1 MFGETLISII
11 SIVTPFV
18 FVAWIIST
26 SRGRKDKK
34 VHSDE
39 ELEQGIKELAKRIV
53 VQETEKYLESAKGLL
68 IGKISQL
75 TP

>member
-1 MFGETLISII
+1 MFGETLISVI

-34 VHSDE
+34 KHSDE
-39 ELEQGIKELAKRIV
+39 DLEQGIKELAKRI
-53 VQETEKYLESAKGLL
+53 ENLEIIFKNNQSKDR
-68 IGKISQL
+68 
-75 TP
+75 

>member
-39 ELEQGIKELAKRIV
+39 ELEQGIKELAKRI
-53 VQETEKYLESAKGLL
+53 ENLEIIFRNNQSKDR
-68 IGKISQL
+68 
-75 TP
+75 

>member
-1 MFGETLISII
+1 MFGETLIAVI

-34 VHSDE
+34 RDSDE
-39 ELEQGIKELAKRIV
+39 DLEQGIRELAKRI
-53 VQETEKYLESAKGLL
+53 ENLEIIFRNNQSKDR
-68 IGKISQL
+68 
-75 TP
+75 

>member
-1 MFGETLISII
+1 MMFGETLISVI

-34 VHSDE
+34 KHSDE
-39 ELEQGIKELAKRIV
+39 DLEQGIKELAKRI
-53 VQETEKYLESAKGLL
+53 ENLEIIFKNNQSKDR
-68 IGKISQL
+68 
-75 TP
+75 

>member
-1 MFGETLISII
+1 MMFGETLISVI

-34 VHSDE
+34 NHSDE
-39 ELEQGIKELAKRIV
+39 DLERGIKELAKRI
-53 VQETEKYLESAKGLL
+53 ENLEIIFRNNQSKDR
-68 IGKISQL
+68 
-75 TP
+75 